1 MTDNRHDM
9 QKMQRDAE
17 NRIREMQKKADR
29 AVLGSDMPP
38 IPNFVR
44 VDNRKQQSKRNQDEP
59 PKTSNASA
67 TNNKV
72 HRNEGQNNKGI
83 NLLKMFNFKNMK
95 LDKDIMLIVVM
106 ILLLSS
112 EDTDELLLMALVYIM
127 L

>member
-38 IPNFVR
+38 IPNFVK
-44 VDNRKQQSKRNQDEP
+44 VDNRKQQSNIKQDEP
-59 PKTSNASA
+59 PKISNVSA
-67 TNNKV
+67 IDNKT
-72 HRNEGQNNKGI
+72 RKNEYQNNKGL
-83 NLLKMFNFKNMK
+83 NLLKMFNFKHMK